1 MHEHRMHGGRCLSMR
16 DGTRPWTRGGMS
28 PCVCGARTVARCGAR
43 MVARCG
49 ARMVAR
55 RDAQKVVR
63 HGARTVA
70 RVVHEIRVICLLY
83 VCTRKLILNSLICLF
98 VFILMLR

>member
-28 PCVCGARTVARCGAR
+28 PCVCGARMVARCGAR

-49 ARMVAR
+49 ARM
-55 RDAQKVVR
+55 VVR

>member
-1 MHEHRMHGGRCLSMR
+1 MR

-28 PCVCGARTVARCGAR
+28 PCVCGARMVARCGAR

-49 ARMVAR
+49 ARM
-55 RDAQKVVR
+55 VVR